1 MGELHSAGML
11 FVALAVLLTF
21 VLPRRWAALPLL
33 AGALHMPFGLGVVI
47 GPFNVFV
54 IRVLLVAALVR
65 LLVRREA
72 IEGGLHALDAA
83 MLAWAVWAV
92 FASVFHDDVGAAL
105 KFDLGLVFN
114 AGACYF
120 VLRALCPTLDDARRL
135 CAMAVLLMVPV
146 ALEMTIEQLGAHNL
160 YSVFGDTVD
169 MPQMRGG
176 RLRAQGPFA
185 HAILAG
191 TVGAVWL
198 PLAIALWKSHRRI
211 ALAGVAACV
220 AMILTSASSG
230 PVLGGLAGVA
240 ALALWPLRQHLD
252 AVRWSALAGLLALSA
267 AMSAPVYYLLAR
279 IDIAGGSTGWYRA
292 RLIESAFEHL
302 DEWWL
307 GGTDVTAH
315 WMPTSLDRVH
325 ADITNQYLHM
335 GVVGGVLLMALFAW
349 ILVVAFRRVGR
360 TLAQAGHGVHDPRGW
375 FVWALGASLFAHA
388 VTFVSVS
395 YFDQSFVALYLTL
408 AAIAAMAADTA
419 TQPSLQE
426 VEPDH
431 ADWVGAVP
439 RGASVA
445 LANRKFN

>member
-1 MGELHSAGML
+1 MGELHAAGAL

-47 GPFNVFV
+47 GPFNVYV
-54 IRVLLVAALVR
+54 IRLLLVAAVLR
-65 LLVRREA
+65 LMVRREGMD
-72 IEGGLHALDAA
+72 GGFHALDAA
-83 MLAWAVWAV
+83 MLAWAAWAV
-92 FASVFHDDVGAAL
+92 FSSVFHGDVAAAL
-105 KFDLGLVFN
+105 KSDAGLVFN
-114 AGACYF
+114 ACACYF
-120 VLRALCPTLDDARRL
+120 VLRVLCPTFDDARRL
-135 CAMAVLLMVPV
+135 CAMAVLLLVPV
-146 ALEMTIEQLGAHNL
+146 AIEMTIEQLGAHNL

-169 MPQMRGG
+169 VPQMRGG
-176 RLRAQGPFA
+176 RLRAQGPYA

-198 PLAIALWKSHRRI
+198 PLAVALWKSHRRI
-211 ALAGVAACV
+211 ALAGVLACV
-220 AMILTSASSG
+220 AMILASASSG
-230 PVLGGLAGVA
+230 PLLGGLAGLA
-240 ALALWPLRQHLD
+240 ALALWPLRQHLG

-279 IDIAGGSTGWYRA
+279 IDLAGGSTGWYRA

-315 WMPTSLDRVH
+315 WMPTSLDKVH

-335 GVVGGVLLMALFAW
+335 GVVGGLLLMGLFAL
-349 ILVVAFRRVGR
+349 ILVIAFRRVGR
-360 TLAQAGHGVHDPRGW
+360 TLALDGHGAQDPSGW
-375 FVWALGASLFAHA
+375 FAWALGASLFAHA
-388 VTFVSVS
+388 VSFVSVS

-408 AAIAAMAADTA
+408 AAIGAAAVTQDARRAQPEAA
-419 TQPSLQE
+419 
-426 VEPDH
+426 PDH
-431 ADWVGAVP
+431 ADWIGAIP

-445 LANRKFN
+445 LANRPLH